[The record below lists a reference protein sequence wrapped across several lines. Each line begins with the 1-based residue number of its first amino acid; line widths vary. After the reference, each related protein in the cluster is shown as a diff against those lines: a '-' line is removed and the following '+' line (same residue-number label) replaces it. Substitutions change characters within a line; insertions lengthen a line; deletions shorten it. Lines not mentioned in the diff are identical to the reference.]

1 MVTGGEPVSV
11 DDLKEVITA
20 FASSDMLEDAV
31 RGIVADWMASRTYW
45 YGTIALVVSSSA
57 YARHTVT
64 ADDRKGI
71 DFTSID
77 WEYSN
82 AEWYCSYALLQP
94 GTYRIAVSG
103 GVYGLGLSA
112 TKPTGS
118 GGEPSVSTEIDDGTD
133 QTYALQE
140 ETYLIWWARHGYMS
154 ASGSVSTYLTV
165 DKVS

>member
-20 FASSDMLEDAV
+20 FASSDMLGDAV
-31 RGIVADWMASRTYW
+31 RGIVADWMANRTYW
-45 YGTIALVVSSSA
+45 YGTIALTVSSGA
-57 YARHTVT
+57 YARHKVTV
-64 ADDRKGI
+64 DDRRGI

-77 WEYSN
+77 WDYSS

-112 TKPTGS
+112 TRPTGS
-118 GGEPSVSTEIDDGTD
+118 GGDPSVSTEIADGTD
-133 QTYALQE
+133 QTYTLQAA
-140 ETYLIWWARHGYMS
+140 TYLIWWARHENMAVG
-154 ASGSVSTYLTV
+154 GSVSTYLTV